1 MSQPIQP
8 ADSPF
13 YTVRMA
19 TEADVKGIASL
30 TAAFHQER
38 VAIDPSRTLKP
49 DFDWEH
55 YVRDR
60 ISQPLHYYWLL
71 ASREAAKQAAEQAA
85 EQAVEQHPNVGFLF
99 VFGRDEAPPD
109 DLPAALAQTHQR
121 LLPYQPRRLGT
132 ALALYLLPAHRNLQA
147 IQQLIAAGIQ
157 QARDWSI
164 SDLDLQVGADQRGLQ
179 ALLKRFGFHKTSVQ
193 YTLHFDLPADGD
205 LPSLHPPQAEPIQ
218 PAAPPL
224 GAIPLRDP
232 KTGERARNPQGEPI
246 FLSPCL
252 DDSGRPLKTASGL
265 PIYPPPLRHPQ
276 TQALVFSATGEVV
289 VAPVV
294 RDETGLALEYQ
305 GVPQFHP
312 PAYRAVAGQLQLQ
325 QDETGNYVFCPLE
338 REPDGKIARAP
349 NGRPLFQPPV

>member
-8 ADSPF
+8 SDSPF
-13 YTVRMA
+13 YTARIA
-19 TEADVKGIASL
+19 TQADVKALASL

-49 DFDWEH
+49 GFDWEH

-71 ASREAAKQAAEQAA
+71 EHRDVAEKDAGKDAEQD
-85 EQAVEQHPNVGFLF
+85 PIVGFLF
-99 VFGRDEAPPD
+99 VLGRDEAPSD

-132 ALALYLLPAHRNLQA
+132 ALALYLLPAHRNLQG

-157 QARDWSI
+157 QAQDWSI
-164 SDLDLQVGADQRGLQ
+164 SDLDLQVGTDQRGLQ

-205 LPSLHPPQAEPIQ
+205 LPSLHPPQAERVKS
-218 PAAPPL
+218 AAPQS

-232 KTGERARNPQGEPI
+232 TTGERAKNPQGEPV

-252 DDSGRPLKTASGL
+252 DDSGNPLKTASGL

-276 TQALVFSATGEVV
+276 TQALVFSATGNVV
-289 VAPVV
+289 VAPIVQ
-294 RDETGLALEYQ
+294 DETGLAFEYQ

-312 PAYRAVAGQLQLQ
+312 PAYRAVDGKVQLQ
-325 QDETGNYVFCPLE
+325 QDETGNYIFCQVE
-338 REPDGKIARAP
+338 RDPGGKIARAP
-349 NGRPLFQPPV
+349 NGKPLFQPPA